1 MTIPRAVATVAAG
14 GALVLCA
21 VTPAFADPAPS
32 LRTTTPLVRTF
43 DGSAPNAASR
53 NPAVSGDGRVARVM
67 AYESDASNIVPGDTN
82 GATDIFLV
90 YRAPGW
96 GPNGTPWQIQRTEL
110 ASRGLGG
117 RPANGA
123 SSDPELDGDS
133 QHAPKCVA
141 FISTAS
147 NLVRGDTNHVADA
160 FVHYFRSRKTIRV
173 SVGSH
178 GQQANGPSSDVSVG
192 GDCDRVAFSST
203 ATNLGLEAGDLRG
216 LPDRLKVAWRP
227 ALSRP
232 GRRGVSQVYVHM
244 NRAFKLNKDFSGLT
258 LLASRAAGGGTG
270 ENPSSDVDF
279 AAGGNA
285 LVFTSLA
292 QLDPTDQ
299 NTHEDVYE
307 VSLGRRYRHLG
318 HGAGSQVLT
327 LGTRLVSQGG
337 NGPSLDPSASDDGRH
352 VAYETQATNLLPGD
366 TNGVSDV
373 AMAGMTGRT
382 PTQGWVSSSRG
393 IGEPGNG
400 ASGHPDISGAADF
413 VLFDSDATNLL
424 PSCTHVDPDGV
435 RDVFLWN
442 RPTGNASLESRE
454 SPDQFLTTA
463 SSNPATSSHGN
474 YVAFESGGTVYL
486 RYEGPQ

>member
-1 MTIPRAVATVAAG
+1 MTIPRAVATVAAS

-21 VTPAFADPAPS
+21 VTPAFPDPAPS

-43 DGSAPNAASR
+43 DGSAPNGASR
-53 NPAVSGDGRVARVM
+53 NPAVSGDGRIARVM

-110 ASRGLGG
+110 ASRGLNG
-117 RPANGA
+117 RPANGP
-123 SSDPELDGDS
+123 SWDPELDGDS

-147 NLVRGDTNHVADA
+147 NLVKGDTNHVADA
-160 FVHYFRSRKTIRV
+160 FVYYFRSRKTIRV

-178 GQQANGPSSDVSVG
+178 GQQANGPSSDVSVS
-192 GDCDRVAFSST
+192 GDCDRVAFSSK
-203 ATNLGLEAGDLRG
+203 ATNLGLQENDLRM
-216 LPDRLKVAWRP
+216 LPERLKVAWRP

-232 GRRGVSQVYVHM
+232 GRHGISQVYVHM

-258 LLASRAAGGGTG
+258 LLASRAPGGGAGASST
-270 ENPSSDVDF
+270 SDVDF

-285 LVFTSLA
+285 LVFTSFA
-292 QLDPTDQ
+292 RLDPDDH
-299 NTHEDVYE
+299 NTYQDIYE

-318 HGAGSQVLT
+318 HGTGTQVLT
-327 LGTRLVSQGG
+327 FGTRLVSEGG
-337 NGPSLDPSASDDGRH
+337 DGPSVDSSVSDDGRF
-352 VAYETQATNLLPGD
+352 VAYQTQASNLLPGD

-373 AMAGMTGRT
+373 AVADLSGRT
-382 PTQGWVSSSRG
+382 PTQTWISRSKG

-400 ASGHPDISGAADF
+400 PSGRPDISGAADF
-413 VLFDSDATNLL
+413 VLFDSEATNLL
-424 PSCTHVDPDGV
+424 PSSSHVDPDGV

-454 SPDQFLTTA
+454 SPDRFLTTA
-463 SSNPATSSHGN
+463 STNPATSSHGN
-474 YVAFESGGTVYL
+474 YVAFESGGTIYL
-486 RYEGPQ
+486 RYEGPE